1 MSKLYKSDKTWILVK
16 FYCKFFFLGTFPA
29 FLVVNLRDLGSP
41 SGRPKERARERER
54 EREGEREREREGERG
69 GRREIGRLKNSMRW
83 EPAPKCE

>member
-1 MSKLYKSDKTWILVK
+1 MSKLYKSDKTSWILVK
-16 FYCKFFFLGTFPA
+16 FTVHFFSRYFSHI
-29 FLVVNLRDLGSP
+29 LVVNLRDLVSP

-69 GRREIGRLKNSMRW
+69 GRREIGQLKNSMRW